1 MISCSIFSL
10 QQMPHWIPV
19 ANCTVKASENRFLE
33 DAKYLMKIPDEDY
46 HVFHAAFPH
55 VDIES
60 FQEFTKSR
68 TADLRY
74 IR

>member
-19 ANCTVKASENRFLE
+19 ANCTVKTFENRHLK
-33 DAKYLMKIPDEDY
+33 DAKYLMKIPDVDH
-46 HVFHAAFPH
+46 HVFCAAFPH

-60 FQEFTKSR
+60 FQEFTKSE
-68 TADLRY
+68 TADPRY